1 MAALRRDG
9 ACAYV
14 WVLERAWRRCLA
26 RQGWTCVCHV
36 RAPTQ
41 EMGPWAIRREP
52 FERAAAVGM
61 SGSGALVQGLSRVG
75 RLRSPRGR

>member
-1 MAALRRDG
+1 VAAVPGPAGLD
-9 ACAYV
+9 
-14 WVLERAWRRCLA
+14 L
-26 RQGWTCVCHV
+26 CVSCTG
-36 RAPTQ
+36 PQ

-75 RLRSPRGR
+75 RLRSPRGGRSKNALCFLTRPR